1 MGNPR
6 GTKTPSLEDGVP
18 APSSLVW
25 EKEVVAKD
33 ELSTTYRQ
41 TAKIETDEQAEE
53 AALRTQTDTF
63 WPQIEAIV
71 RECDEVLSELGW
83 PGAHERVLHQGDGK
97 WSSLPSLEELKKN
110 GGQIVDGY
118 WLTQRYTDDYSDPWY
133 AGQIGSLCHKA
144 IDLMRVHEPAT
155 PHIFSYIYQI
165 ASLRT
170 DWKWRLGHK
179 PSILTGKKQ
188 RKYLKDI
195 RDSNNKSAKAKVS
208 QRREY
213 IRQLL
218 PNTSRT
224 GGALDRWLVHE
235 LKSKFMVEVSGR
247 TVRSDRAALK
257 ALR

>member
-1 MGNPR
+1 MGNPP
-6 GTKTPSLEDGVP
+6 GTKTPSLEDGIP

-25 EKEVVAKD
+25 EKVVVAKD

-41 TAKIETDEQAEE
+41 TAKIETAEQAEE
-53 AALRTQTDTF
+53 AALRSQTDTF

-71 RECDEVLSELGW
+71 RECDDVLSELGW
-83 PGAHERVLHQGDGK
+83 PGAHEQVLHQGDGK
-97 WSSLPSLEELKKN
+97 WSSLPSLEEWKKN
-110 GGQIVDGY
+110 GGQIVNGY
-118 WLTQRYTDDYSDPWY
+118 WLTQRYADDFSDPWY
-133 AGQIGSLCHKA
+133 AGHIGSLCHKA
-144 IDLMRVHEPAT
+144 IDLMRANKPAT

-188 RKYLKDI
+188 RSCLKGI
-195 RDSNNKSAKAKVS
+195 RDNRNKSAKDMVA
-208 QRREY
+208 QRRKY
-213 IRQLL
+213 IQQLISE
-218 PNTSRT
+218 TSRT
-224 GGALDRWLVHE
+224 GGALDRWLVSE
-235 LKSKFMVEVSGR
+235 LAIRFEVQVSER